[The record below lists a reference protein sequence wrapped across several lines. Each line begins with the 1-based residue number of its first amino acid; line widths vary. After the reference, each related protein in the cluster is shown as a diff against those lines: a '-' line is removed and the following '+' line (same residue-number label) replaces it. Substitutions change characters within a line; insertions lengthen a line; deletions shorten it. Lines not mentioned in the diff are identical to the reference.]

1 MIAGERPPSSLVQT
15 ERPSTSSGSRPRN
28 YDRPWMSQ
36 SMTFDRKPTQVG
48 RPDNNLDLGIQSRK
62 ATFQNAMK
70 SADTAKID
78 TEVKKISQT
87 ASKKIIT
94 QGKRQ
99 VREES
104 EEIKLDIRIA
114 QPSAPKPKVD
124 VKAQVESSR
133 SKKNAPTGKPT
144 TTVAANPLNKVTKQ
158 VTINQ
163 AHEVPTPNE
172 VAIAENPY
180 DLQMEGVKVTETELK
195 RHAGMNKPNP
205 TQNYPPVR
213 APSARHSKTQSDI
226 DLENFLSTQQKYA
239 SPAMS
244 QRSEFSQFSISNLE
258 TKEWKFAL
266 N

>member
-1 MIAGERPPSSLVQT
+1 
-15 ERPSTSSGSRPRN
+15 
-28 YDRPWMSQ
+28 
-36 SMTFDRKPTQVG
+36 
-48 RPDNNLDLGIQSRK
+48 
-62 ATFQNAMK
+62 MK

-94 QGKRQ
+94 QGKRH

-104 EEIKLDIRIA
+104 EEIKLDIRVA

-124 VKAQVESSR
+124 VKAQVECSR

-144 TTVAANPLNKVTKQ
+144 TTVAAKPQNKTKQ

-205 TQNYPPVR
+205 TQNYPPAR

-226 DLENFLSTQQKYA
+226 DLENFLSTQQKCKNDSCSSFYSSILDA